1 MRFCRMLWPTF
12 TGSDQTQLFS
22 HLLSC
27 SLVSNRL
34 FQKNVQFQKK
44 LKKSKKPI
52 NYALLQVGMINSYG
66 RKQTFFRVMLSDSH
80 AAEGIFQK
88 NALFDKKTR
97 IFLEERFLDRKLL
110 QGVEHSAFA
119 SEFLPYYSI
128 ESGARSNSPL
138 SCGRILLFRP
148 SHRAAKKKKE

>member
-1 MRFCRMLWPTF
+1 MHFCRMLSPTF

-27 SLVSNRL
+27 SLLSNRL
-34 FQKNVQFQKK
+34 FQKIVQFQKK

-52 NYALLQVGMINSYG
+52 NYALLEAVMINSYG
-66 RKQTFFRVMLSDSH
+66 RKQTFFRVVLGDSH

-88 NALFDKKTR
+88 NALYDKKTK
-97 IFLEERFLDRKLL
+97 IFFRRAIFGSKFALGR
-110 QGVEHSAFA
+110 EHSAFA

-128 ESGARSNSPL
+128 ESGARSNSLL
-138 SCGRILLFRP
+138 SCGRILLFCP